1 MYKTFHSWFALH
13 IFKNFMEK
21 ESLAQF
27 YGRFDCLS
35 QTHEV
40 TKLCLDVSEVIH
52 RNKHT
57 YANCGLH
64 VNF

>member
-1 MYKTFHSWFALH
+1 
-13 IFKNFMEK
+13 MEK